1 MKIGI
6 VTQPLQENY
15 GGYLQNYALQ
25 YALKKIGHEP
35 ITIDYGNRISVWRFI
50 VSSIRSCLFY
60 LIPNRRRPFAKFR
73 ETRSNIRKEIFNSF
87 IEKNIAKTEATNKYY
102 SSFIKKYNIEAL
114 ITGSDQVWRPLY
126 NRNIEDMFLRFAQNA
141 EIKKIA
147 YAASFGTDKWEY
159 TPSQTEKCRRLAME
173 LNAVSVREYSGVNLC
188 KRYLHIDASVVLD
201 PTLLLTSQ
209 DYSSLCNHISREK
222 TSFIAAYILD
232 LNESILK
239 LLNSISRI
247 HNIELK
253 VFRAEGN
260 SALSIEEWLAV
271 FRDAQYVVTD
281 SFHGTIFS
289 IIFNKQFVCLGNKSR
304 GNARFDSLLTTF
316 GLQSR
321 LVENNNEVYDLLS
334 SPINWGELHPILEA
348 KRKESI
354 GFLVN
359 ALK

>member
-25 YALKKIGHEP
+25 CVLRKLGHEP
-35 ITIDYGNRISVWRFI
+35 ITIDYGNRISIWRFI
-50 VSSIRSCLFY
+50 ISTIRSCLFY
-60 LIPNRRRPFAKFR
+60 LIPNKRRPFAKFR
-73 ETRSNIRKEIFNSF
+73 ETRGNIRKGIFTSF
-87 IEKNIAKTEATNKYY
+87 LEQNITKTEATNKYY

-126 NRNIEDMFLRFAQNA
+126 NRNIEDMFLRFAQNSK
-141 EIKKIA
+141 IKKIA

-159 TPSQTEKCRRLAME
+159 TPSKTEKCRRLAREMD
-173 LNAVSVREYSGVNLC
+173 AVSVRESSGVDLC
-188 KRYLHIDASVVLD
+188 KQYLNIDASVVLD

-209 DYSSLCNHISREK
+209 EYDSLCNHISSER
-222 TSFIAAYILD
+222 TPFIAAYILD
-232 LNESILK
+232 QNEATLK
-239 LLNSISRI
+239 LLNSISQM
-247 HNIELK
+247 HNLELK
-253 VFRAEGN
+253 VFRAEKE
-260 SALSIEEWLAV
+260 SVLSIEEWLAV

-281 SFHGTIFS
+281 SFHGTIVS
-289 IIFNKQFVCLGNKSR
+289 IIFNKQFVCLGNKTR
-304 GNARFDSLLTTF
+304 GNARFDSLLTMF

-321 LVENNNEVYDLLS
+321 WVENSNDVYDLLS
-334 SPINWGELHPILEA
+334 SPINWSELNPILEA
-348 KRKESI
+348 KRKESV